1 MYLTILR
8 FLTMV
13 LAALGLAPGAAHVL
27 EMPVKLSYA
36 PELYAAVTSTLYQF
50 FGVIGGAIQVVAL
63 LSACLLCWRL
73 RKTNAFRFTLWG
85 AVSLTVSL
93 VIWGTVVAPV
103 NADWTEALR
112 GVPESIPIAYAR
124 LRSRWEYGHAA
135 AFLAW
140 LLGFCCLQLSVLRS
154 TLPQEDNRT

>member
-13 LAALGLAPGAAHVL
+13 LAALGLAPGTAHVL

-36 PELYAAVTSTLYQF
+36 PQLYAAVTSTLYVL
-50 FGVIGGAIQVVAL
+50 FGVIGGALQVVAL
-63 LSACLLCWRL
+63 LGACLLCWL
-73 RKTNAFRFTLWG
+73 SRKTKAFRFTVWG
-85 AVSLTVSL
+85 VVSLAVSL

-103 NADWTEALR
+103 NADWAEALR
-112 GVPESIPIAYAR
+112 GSPESIPIAYAR

-140 LLGFCCLQLSVLRS
+140 FLGFCCLQLSVFRS
-154 TLPQEDNRT
+154 TLQQED